1 VGVCYRPAEGGEMK
15 LHIVLSV
22 KFRAFGVTFGNIS
35 EQWDKALP
43 FTSIVPA
50 QNLLTYSERGVTL
63 TISLLAQ

>member
-1 VGVCYRPAEGGEMK
+1 MK